1 MEKLEKYL
9 QIISDFAMAHA
20 PKVFYA
26 LIVLIIGLW
35 IIKFIVRLL
44 KKALAHKAVD
54 DTLEVFLGSLISWT
68 LKIILFVVVGSM
80 LGIATTS
87 FVALLGAGGLAVG
100 LALQGSLANFAG
112 GVLILL
118 FKPYKVGDRIEVMG
132 RTGQVTDIQMF
143 HTTMLTLDSRTIIL
157 PNGPIMNADIVNYM
171 KEGVLRVD
179 LVVGISYES
188 DIQKARNLML
198 DVMHNHP
205 KVLKEPEPTVVVTE
219 LADSSVNM
227 GVRPQCKPEDYA
239 AVYVEVLESCKLALD
254 QGGVTIPFPQMDVHL
269 DQLKVDN

>member
-1 MEKLEKYL
+1 MDKFESLL
-9 QIISDFAMAHA
+9 QLAKDFAIANA

-26 LIVLIIGLW
+26 LLVLIIGLW
-35 IIKFIVRLL
+35 VIKFIVKLV
-44 KKALAHKAVD
+44 KKALAHESVD
-54 DTLEVFLGSLISWT
+54 DTLEVFLANMVSWT

-87 FVALLGAGGLAVG
+87 FVALLGAGGLAIG

-132 RTGQVTDIQMF
+132 RTGQVREIQIF
-143 HTTMLTLDSRTIIL
+143 HTTIITLDKRTVII

-171 KEGVLRVD
+171 KEGILRVD
-179 LVVGISYES
+179 LVVGISYDS

-205 KVLKEPEPTVVVTE
+205 KVLKEPEPAVVMVE

-227 GVRPQCKPEDYA
+227 GVRPHCNAENYN
-239 AVYVEVLESCKLALD
+239 AVYVEVLESCKRALD

-269 DQLKVDN
+269 DGKP

>member
-1 MEKLEKYL
+1 MEKIETYL
-9 QIISDFAMAHA
+9 QLLKDFALASA
-20 PKVFYA
+20 PKLFYA
-26 LIVLIIGLW
+26 LLVLVIGLW
-35 IIKFIVRLL
+35 IIKQIVKLVKR
-44 KKALAHKAVD
+44 ALSHESVD
-54 DTLEVFLGSLISWT
+54 DTLEVFLSSLVSWA

-87 FVALLGAGGLAVG
+87 FVALLGAGGLAIG

-112 GVLILL
+112 GVLILF

-132 RTGQVTDIQMF
+132 RTGQVKDIKIF
-143 HTTMLTLDSRTIIL
+143 HTTILTLDSRTIIL

-171 KEGVLRVD
+171 KQGVLRVD

-205 KVLKEPEPTVVVTE
+205 KVLKDPEPVVVVTE

-227 GVRPQCKPEDYA
+227 GVRPHCKPEDYN

-269 DQLKVDN
+269 DKLN